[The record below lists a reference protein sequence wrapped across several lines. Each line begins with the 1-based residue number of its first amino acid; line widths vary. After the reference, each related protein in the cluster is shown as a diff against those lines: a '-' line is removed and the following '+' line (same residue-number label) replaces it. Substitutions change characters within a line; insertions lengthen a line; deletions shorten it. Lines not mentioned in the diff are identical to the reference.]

1 MTFEEVYA
9 AAEEL
14 VGELIDEA
22 TETRAEV
29 FGLDSRAAFKLW
41 LSDDLTMIIVRA
53 SEDRSLQY
61 YGGFEYVDK
70 QYRLELGGYVVY
82 SDEADRVKRC
92 IDRALDVEEEEPPMS
107 PEDVAAAKADLI
119 NDSRRLEEE

>member
-82 SDEADRVKRC
+82 SASGPSVKRC

-107 PEDVAAAKADLI
+107 PEDVTAAKADLI
-119 NDSRRLEEE
+119 NDSRKLEEE